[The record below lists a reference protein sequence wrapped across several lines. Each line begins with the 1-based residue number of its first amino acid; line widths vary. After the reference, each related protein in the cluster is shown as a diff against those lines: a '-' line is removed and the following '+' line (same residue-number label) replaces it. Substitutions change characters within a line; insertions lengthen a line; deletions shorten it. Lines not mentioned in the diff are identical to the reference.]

1 MHTFMIISFAIITLI
16 VRLYVRVAILFPCGK
31 RFHDHTI
38 ALKRKVWVH
47 KTSITS
53 LYFIAVPVP
62 SSESEWSCI
71 CVFGVSRLP
80 LCTMYAYWILELCGQ
95 CGILEL
101 CGQCGI
107 LELCGQCDI
116 LELCGQCD
124 IFCFFVLVYFP
135 YKKQFK
141 LSHHEGLIMDN
152 CTLHYFLSIVLGLWC
167 LAPLSTI
174 FELYRGGSRVTN
186 KHHELHL
193 LNIDILYDCC
203 SEILVDIN
211 TMPYTN

>member
-80 LCTMYAYWILELCGQ
+80 LCTMYAYWILELCGH
-95 CGILEL
+95 
-101 CGQCGI
+101 
-107 LELCGQCDI
+107 
-116 LELCGQCD
+116 

-174 FELYRGGSRVTN
+174 FEIYRGGSRVTN